1 MSFSKS
7 IAKVALG
14 KFSLTTR
21 TFASVDTSSTK
32 VLQICSNK
40 YKSNILISSSAWQY
54 KPHVQHN
61 IKFFEFASSLNDK
74 HQRII
79 TVSSKEIED
88 RNTYKVFETL
98 SCTRFIQFMLIAFQI
113 TCSVNDS
120 ISELLVL
127 VKIVD
132 KVNRNAQS
140 SFKSK
145 STYAAVVKKV
155 KSGWEEKQFEE
166 NQRQKYC

>member
-1 MSFSKS
+1 
-7 IAKVALG
+7 
-14 KFSLTTR
+14 
-21 TFASVDTSSTK
+21 
-32 VLQICSNK
+32 
-40 YKSNILISSSAWQY
+40 
-54 KPHVQHN
+54 
-61 IKFFEFASSLNDK
+61 
-74 HQRII
+74 
-79 TVSSKEIED
+79 
-88 RNTYKVFETL
+88 
-98 SCTRFIQFMLIAFQI
+98 MLIAFQI

-155 KSGWEEKQFEE
+155 KSG
-166 NQRQKYC
+166 